1 MEETE
6 DSTCRWRN
14 NHMCEC
20 LDLSPK
26 AEETTDNKLDLIKL
40 KSFCIAKEAIDKKTV
55 YRMGETSSK

>member
-26 AEETTDNKLDLIKL
+26 AEETDNKVDLIKL

-55 YRMGETSSK
+55 Y